1 MLTDKDM
8 AMDAL
13 ESCKHLVTE
22 LTKAAMECS
31 NPSLKNTFI
40 QMRNRCEQSQQEIAQ
55 ITQSKGWYMPSIPA
69 DHSEIKRVLSFF
81 NQPMQQMPAPNM
93 HQTMHQPM
101 HQPIHH
107 QYQQHFSG
115 PTRYQ

>member
-13 ESCKHLVTE
+13 ESKKAFISE

-31 NPSLKNTFI
+31 NPSLKNTII

-55 ITQSKGWYMPSIPA
+55 IAQSKGWYMPSVPA
-69 DHSEIKRVLSFF
+69 DHSDIRRVQSFF
-81 NQPMQQMPAPNM
+81 NQPMQQMPSPHM
-93 HQTMHQPM
+93 GSQWQQQQQQP
-101 HQPIHH
+101 
-107 QYQQHFSG
+107 YGS
-115 PTRYQ
+115 PTRFQ